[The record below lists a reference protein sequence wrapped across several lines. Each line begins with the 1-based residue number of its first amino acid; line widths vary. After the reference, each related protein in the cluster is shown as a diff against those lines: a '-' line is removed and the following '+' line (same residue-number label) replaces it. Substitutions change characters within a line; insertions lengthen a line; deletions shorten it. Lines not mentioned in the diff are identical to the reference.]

1 VNEIM
6 KLFLNRFLKRMIPL
20 LILERLIGFKEDEE
34 RNFLQNKDD

>member
-1 VNEIM
+1 
-6 KLFLNRFLKRMIPL
+6 MIPL